1 MFFTFIHS
9 FIRSLICDLY
19 MIYSDLPI
27 ITVFSL
33 TFFVILQQR
42 SAKRVVHFSKGTEQV
57 LCFPTLYKVYV
68 RVRKSVTVFVRIR
81 VVTFTFF
88 GISHGRV
95 NQVVLL
101 NIENHAVQK

>member
-1 MFFTFIHS
+1 MC
-9 FIRSLICDLY
+9 L
-19 MIYSDLPI
+19 
-27 ITVFSL
+27 FSL
-33 TFFVILQQR
+33 LQLQCVDIAKIFRLRTAILLLKIV
-42 SAKRVVHFSKGTEQV
+42 AKWRDQS
-57 LCFPTLYKVYV
+57 
-68 RVRKSVTVFVRIR
+68 VRKSVTVFVRIR